1 MGSFFNNIKAVGD
14 QFFNHGTDDTKA
26 PANVLS
32 SGAYGNQA
40 PTLAAAQA
48 GYPTAS
54 VSGPGAKL
62 LTGGGQGN
70 PAGAFNNLANM
81 SLTSGGTNFYNA
93 PTPSAAMVPAAQGAA
108 VAATPQ
114 SYIQAAG
121 RTMAPQPGVGQAGT
135 DLNNRGGYY

>member
-14 QFFNHGTDDTKA
+14 QFFNHGTDATKP

-32 SGAYGNQA
+32 SGAYSNQA

-54 VSGPGAKL
+54 VSGPGAQL
-62 LTGGGQGN
+62 LTGGGQGTLS
-70 PAGAFNNLANM
+70 GMFNNLANM
-81 SLTSGGTNFYNA
+81 SLASGGTNYYNA

-108 VAATPQ
+108 ATATPQ

-121 RTMAPQPGVGQAGT
+121 RTMAPQPQAQGAN
-135 DLNNRGGYY
+135 LNTNTWSG